1 MGFQELEH
9 RLTWEHPT
17 HLYLKK
23 AKADQVAFGTAGAHR
38 AALAGLVDLTVGE
51 TR

>member
-1 MGFQELEH
+1 MGKLEQ
-9 RLTWEHPT
+9 RLTWEYPA

-23 AKADQVAFGTAGAHR
+23 VKADQAFGTAGAHR